1 MPDLRALAIFVKVA
15 ERLSFVRAAT
25 ELGITQSGVSNAI
38 SRLENEIGTPLL
50 ARTTRRVSL
59 TEHGAAYFERCRAA
73 LAELEEAELVL
84 KNAQLRPSG
93 NLHID
98 VPVVFGRLKV
108 APLLGAFQAR
118 YPDISVR
125 MTFNDRNVDFI
136 DEGIDVSVRF
146 GVLQDSNL
154 IARRLSSAKLSVVGA
169 PAYFAKFGRP
179 KRVEDLAGTIAWRSP
194 FARRGRPGRG
204 ASPKAASKPRS
215 TRRAISASATA
226 SPSATPPAPAAAWR
240 NCRISSSTSRSP
252 AASLFPS
259 WTSSHRRRSRS
270 GWSIRRPGTCRR
282 RCACSSTSWRRNS
295 KRALACPADQHH
307 RDRRHV
313 GDHKS
318 AKKFTTTNGSTPR

>member
-1 MPDLRALAIFVKVA
+1 MDETMPDLRALAIFVKVA

-108 APLLGAFQAR
+108 APLLGAFQAH

-136 DEGIDVSVRF
+136 DEGIDASVRF
-146 GVLQDSNL
+146 GVLQDSSL

-179 KRVEDLAGTIAWRSP
+179 KRVEDLARHNCLEFTFRETRQARAWR
-194 FARRGRPGRG
+194 FTRGGVETAINPKGNISLSDGVAVCDAACAGRG
-204 ASPKAASKPRS
+204 LAQLQDFFIDEPIARGQLVSILDKFAPAPLPIWVVYPQARHLSPKVRVFVDFMVEQFKS
-215 TRRAISASATA
+215 RAGA
-226 SPSATPPAPAAAWR
+226 
-240 NCRISSSTSRSP
+240 
-252 AASLFPS
+252 
-259 WTSSHRRRSRS
+259 
-270 GWSIRRPGTCRR
+270 
-282 RCACSSTSWRRNS
+282 
-295 KRALACPADQHH
+295 
-307 RDRRHV
+307 
-313 GDHKS
+313 
-318 AKKFTTTNGSTPR
+318 